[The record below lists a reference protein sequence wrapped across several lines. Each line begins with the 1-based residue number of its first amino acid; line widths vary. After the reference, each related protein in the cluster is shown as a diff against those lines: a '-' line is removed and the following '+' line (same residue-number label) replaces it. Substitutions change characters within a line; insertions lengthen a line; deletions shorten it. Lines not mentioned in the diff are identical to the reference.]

1 MNRILS
7 EEEMEMLRAS
17 AKAIGSRHGAADMAG
32 GREVFAYDFRH
43 PDRVS
48 KEQIRSLHFLH
59 ERFTRKLS
67 SSLAAYLRASV
78 EVSTTS
84 IDQLTYG
91 EFLMGLPDPT
101 VFFSVG
107 LPPIEGLGA
116 LEMSPS
122 LAFAVIDRMLG
133 GAGRQGSL
141 PAARPLTEI
150 EQHVID
156 AVMHVI
162 IDNLTDSWRPVREVD
177 FQIQAREAHP
187 QMLQVAP
194 PNEPVLVLV
203 FEVRVAEAKGLLNL
217 CLPAAAAAIFDH
229 GFAGTRREPTS
240 AESERLWRSL
250 SRIQVGLGV
259 TIETRMTSREILDLA
274 PGDLLSLGHPVREP
288 LEVRAGRIVKY
299 LAEPVVTD
307 HGAGLAILAP
317 VTDRAAEGHR

>member
-1 MNRILS
+1 MKRILS
-7 EEEMEMLRAS
+7 DEEMEMLRAS
-17 AKAIGSRHGAADMAG
+17 AKTIGSRHGASAIAG
-32 GREVFAYDFRH
+32 GSEVVAYDFRH

-59 ERFTRKLS
+59 DRFTRKLS

-78 EVSTTS
+78 EVTTTS

-91 EFLMGLPDPT
+91 EFLMKLPDPT
-101 VFFSVG
+101 VFFSLGVA
-107 LPPIEGLGA
+107 PIEGLGA
-116 LEMSPS
+116 LEVSPS

-162 IDNLTDSWRPVREVD
+162 IGNLTESWRPVREVD
-177 FQIQAREAHP
+177 FQIRAREAHP

-203 FEVRVAEAKGLLNL
+203 FEVRVAETRGLLNL
-217 CLPAAAAAIFDH
+217 CLPAAAAAVFDH
-229 GFAGTRREPTS
+229 GFAGTRREPTA
-240 AESERLWRSL
+240 AESGRLLRSL
-250 SRIQVGLGV
+250 SRIPVDLGV
-259 TIETRMTSREILDLA
+259 IIESRLTSREVLDLA

-299 LAEPVVTD
+299 LAQPVVTD
-307 HGAGLAILAP
+307 HGAGLAILAQ
-317 VTDRAAEGHR
+317 VSDRAAGGHR